1 MKFLIVD
8 DSRLVRM
15 KLKAELCDRGHSV
28 VEARDGEEAL
38 ARVDADAPDAVF
50 LDLILPKLDERLD
63 VEGLQKCKQ
72 AGLLS

>member
-28 VEARDGEEAL
+28 VEAQDGEEAL
-38 ARVDADAPDAVF
+38 ARVLPRSLTDLNEA
-50 LDLILPKLDERLD
+50 LILGRGVLW
-63 VEGLQKCKQ
+63 
-72 AGLLS
+72 